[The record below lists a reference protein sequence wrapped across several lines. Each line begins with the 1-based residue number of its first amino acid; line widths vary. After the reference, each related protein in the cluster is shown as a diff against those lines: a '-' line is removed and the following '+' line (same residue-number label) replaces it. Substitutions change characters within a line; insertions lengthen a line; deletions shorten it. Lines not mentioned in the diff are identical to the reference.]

1 MNPSREFFLKKLD
14 EFQKVDLLGLWNHIP
29 KDIIPSLSNTYK
41 GTHELVINFGLR
53 RILRNFEF
61 VRNRLDELNNLP
73 VDLSIAQINDDLLEI
88 ALNPQSTSLYFF
100 LLKIV
105 SDLEMVIEAI
115 KELKKASKH
124 ILFQKQIDALQKLK
138 KEIKLFMHTLI
149 QSLEYFMSFRAEP
162 VENAYYTN
170 AIVGREAE
178 FNQNFIGNLPTAT
191 RLNITPNRNAQVG
204 RHPSV
209 LARRSIKRKPPRK
222 TTSRAPSRTNSRATS
237 RAHSRSNRP
246 VQGSRI

>member
-88 ALNPQSTSLYFF
+88 ALNPQSTCLYFF

-191 RLNITPNRNAQVG
+191 RLNLPTNRNAPLG

-209 LARRSIKRKPPRK
+209 LARRSIKRKPV
-222 TTSRAPSRTNSRATS
+222 SRSRTNSRASSRATS
-237 RAHSRSNRP
+237 RANRP
-246 VQGSRI
+246 NRSVQGSRF